1 MRFGGIR
8 LLLLCSQLST
18 IASAGSCL
26 DEIQK
31 DCMFARVGSL
41 AGQTDKSSCL
51 KCAEQHKTDLEK
63 VCSATQQVEQFCESA
78 KPVLGGYPLAKLFNL
93 LPTDAANLSLFCAV
107 ENQNSY
113 VKRSDPSLS
122 GEVKL
127 CVSSELPKTSI
138 SVGLRVRC
146 CGTLFPQAHRY
157 GRLGQL

>member
-41 AGQTDKSSCL
+41 TGQTDKSSCL

-78 KPVLGGYPLAKLFNL
+78 KPVLGGYDVVEYFSLK
-93 LPTDAANLSLFCAV
+93 PTDMGVL
-107 ENQNSY
+107 
-113 VKRSDPSLS
+113 
-122 GEVKL
+122 G
-127 CVSSELPKTSI
+127 SSEFTHNFTSPDKDGSLRFTYEFWFSTAQNRDTFAADPWKYAPKN
-138 SVGLRVRC
+138 G
-146 CGTLFPQAHRY
+146 GY
-157 GRLGQL
+157 